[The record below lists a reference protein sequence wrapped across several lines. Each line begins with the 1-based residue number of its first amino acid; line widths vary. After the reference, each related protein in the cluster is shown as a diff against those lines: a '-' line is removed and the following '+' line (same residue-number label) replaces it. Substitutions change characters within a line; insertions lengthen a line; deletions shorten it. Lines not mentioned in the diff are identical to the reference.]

1 MTRDNNGNKGEK
13 IVDVTWSYNMNH
25 STNGRIPKNKD
36 TIIVPLMLTI
46 ILKKHGKVTE
56 EMEKLLNVWMQN
68 QHRVTLSLMLIQ
80 EKTKNLYEDLKKK
93 HKKES
98 FSLSFS
104 ASHD

>member
-1 MTRDNNGNKGEK
+1 MMEK
-13 IVDVTWSYNMNH
+13 I
-25 STNGRIPKNKD
+25 
-36 TIIVPLMLTI
+36 
-46 ILKKHGKVTE
+46 
-56 EMEKLLNVWMQN
+56 EKFISVWMQN